1 MYRIVPFFI
10 ALQFLTRIPVSLTCA
25 PSPKQIGQSIL
36 YYPMVGLVIGIV
48 LAFLDAILANT
59 NDLLR
64 AAIILT
70 TWIFITGALHLDG
83 LADSA
88 DALVGGLGDK
98 EKTLSIME
106 DPYCGPA
113 AVVTLIAI
121 LLIKFSA
128 LVSIS
133 STENLACLLTPI
145 IARSTVLLLF
155 LTTPYIQKE
164 GIAQLL
170 ATQFSKTATI
180 WVLIFTVAI
189 IILLLNTK
197 AFGLILGTCLVVF
210 LLRNLMMK
218 RLGGMTGDTIG
229 ATIVI
234 AEAALLILF
243 TL

>member
-1 MYRIVPFFI
+1 MHRLNPFFI
-10 ALQFLTRIPVSLTCA
+10 ALQFLTRIPVSFTYT

-36 YYPMVGLVIGIV
+36 YYPAVGLVIGIILV
-48 LAFLDAILANT
+48 FLDAILSNT

-64 AAIILT
+64 SAIILT

-88 DALVGGLGDK
+88 DALVGGFGDK
-98 EKTLSIME
+98 EKTLSIMK
-106 DPYCGPA
+106 DPYCGPV

-121 LLIKFSA
+121 LLIKFAA
-128 LVSIS
+128 LVAIPAS
-133 STENLACLLTPI
+133 ENLALLLTPF

-155 LTTPYIQKE
+155 LTTPYIQKD

-170 ATQFSKTATI
+170 ATQFPKKATI
-180 WVLIFTVAI
+180 WMLIFIVTI
-189 IILLLNTK
+189 IILLLHTK
-197 AFGLILGTCLVVF
+197 AFALIAGTCLIVF

-218 RLGGMTGDTIG
+218 SLGGMTGDTIG
-229 ATIVI
+229 ATIVTT
-234 AEAALLILF
+234 ETTLLILF